1 MAVHFGVRNPLE
13 KLRDKATTSAERRAG
28 SIPVPAQDRRRAP
41 RYALSL
47 AITLQGENNFYAG
60 LSEDMSEGGVFIATH
75 HALPIGTPVV
85 LQFTLPEADEPISV
99 YGTVQWL
106 RGPDATA
113 CWGSNFGAGVEA
125 PGVMPGMGI
134 KFHDMEPASLK
145 AIRSFVQRRSPV
157 FFDA

>member
-1 MAVHFGVRNPLE
+1 MRNPLE
-13 KLRDKATTSAERRAG
+13 KHREQSITHAERRAG

-47 AITLQGENNFYAG
+47 AITMQGDNNFYAG

-75 HALPIGTPVV
+75 HALPIGTPVN
-85 LQFTLPEADEPISV
+85 LSFTLPDADEPIFV

-113 CWGSNFGAGVEA
+113 RWDSNFGAGAET
-125 PGVMPGMGI
+125 GVMPGIGI
-134 KFHDMEPASLK
+134 RFHDMEPASLK
-145 AIRSFVQRRSPV
+145 AIRTFVRQRSPV

>member
-1 MAVHFGVRNPLE
+1 M
-13 KLRDKATTSAERRAG
+13 
-28 SIPVPAQDRRRAP
+28 
-41 RYALSL
+41 
-47 AITLQGENNFYAG
+47 QGENNFYAG

>member
-1 MAVHFGVRNPLE
+1 MRNPLE
-13 KLRDKATTSAERRAG
+13 TYRNKTVTNAERRAG

-47 AITLQGENNFYAG
+47 AITMQGENNFYAG

-85 LQFTLPEADEPISV
+85 LSFTLPDADEPLSV

-113 CWGSNFGAGVEA
+113 RWDSNFGAGSET
-125 PGVMPGMGI
+125 GVMPGMGI
-134 KFHDMEPASLK
+134 KFHEMDPASLK
-145 AIRSFVQRRSPV
+145 AIRYFVRRRSPV

>member
-1 MAVHFGVRNPLE
+1 M
-13 KLRDKATTSAERRAG
+13 
-28 SIPVPAQDRRRAP
+28 
-41 RYALSL
+41 
-47 AITLQGENNFYAG
+47 QGENNFYAG

-85 LQFTLPEADEPISV
+85 LSFTLPDAEEPISV

-113 CWGSNFGAGVEA
+113 SWGTNFGSGGEAGVQ
-125 PGVMPGMGI
+125 PGMGI

-145 AIRSFVQRRSPV
+145 AIRYFVRQRSPV

>member
-1 MAVHFGVRNPLE
+1 VRNPLE
-13 KLRDKATTSAERRAG
+13 KHHSKTTTPAERRAG

-47 AITLQGENNFYAG
+47 AITMQGENNFYAG

-75 HALPIGTPVV
+75 TALPIGTPVV
-85 LQFTLPEADEPISV
+85 LSFTLPDSDEPLSV

-106 RGPDATA
+106 RGPEATVR
-113 CWGSNFGAGVEA
+113 WDSNFSAG
-125 PGVMPGMGI
+125 PDSRRVMPGMGI
-134 KFHDMEPASLK
+134 KFHDMDPVALR
-145 AIRSFVQRRSPV
+145 AIRYFVQRRSPV

>member
-1 MAVHFGVRNPLE
+1 MRNPLE
-13 KLRDKATTSAERRAG
+13 KHRNQSITHAERRAG

-47 AITLQGENNFYAG
+47 AITMQGDNNFYAG

-75 HALPIGTPVV
+75 HALPIGTPVF
-85 LQFTLPEADEPISV
+85 LSFTLPDADEPILV
-99 YGTVQWL
+99 YGIVQWL

-113 CWGSNFGAGVEA
+113 RWDSNFGAGAET
-125 PGVMPGMGI
+125 GVMPGIGI
-134 KFHDMEPASLK
+134 RFHEMEPASLK
-145 AIRSFVQRRSPV
+145 AIRTFVRQRSPV

>member
-1 MAVHFGVRNPLE
+1 M
-13 KLRDKATTSAERRAG
+13 
-28 SIPVPAQDRRRAP
+28 
-41 RYALSL
+41 
-47 AITLQGENNFYAG
+47 QGENNFYAG

-85 LQFTLPEADEPISV
+85 LSFSLPDAEEPISV

-113 CWGSNFGAGVEA
+113 SWETNFGGNGEAGVQ
-125 PGVMPGMGI
+125 PGMGI

-145 AIRSFVQRRSPV
+145 AIRTFVRQRSPV

>member
-1 MAVHFGVRNPLE
+1 M
-13 KLRDKATTSAERRAG
+13 
-28 SIPVPAQDRRRAP
+28 
-41 RYALSL
+41 
-47 AITLQGENNFYAG
+47 QGENNFYAG

-85 LQFTLPEADEPISV
+85 LSFTLPDAEEPISV

-113 CWGSNFGAGVEA
+113 RWDACFGAGEET
-125 PGVMPGMGI
+125 PGAMPGMGI

-145 AIRSFVQRRSPV
+145 AIRYFVRHRSPV